1 MKDLGA
7 FVAHDDLLTLIS
19 LPASWIST
27 KEKKYIKAGTLASVI
42 AQASTH
48 CMLIYLTSSSLISS
62 S

>member
-7 FVAHDDLLTLIS
+7 FVALDDLLTLIS

-42 AQASTH
+42 AQARHT
-48 CMLIYLTSSSLISS
+48 LYANLFDQFIIDRF
-62 S
+62 